1 MTDLTDL
8 MIKLTEEMEK
18 VTQRVAF
25 VEDEIEALPTS
36 YVQHRLFQ
44 EQNALLH
51 DKQDDMN
58 ALLGDV
64 LGLPDLQVCD
74 SERLGNR
81 IERLEAE
88 LHRRTRK
95 HIDLLNEIH
104 TAMIEVKGQ
113 ISDPIH
119 KASALERLRQNVKA
133 DAEKLK
139 AYKA

>member
-1 MTDLTDL
+1 MPDLTDL

-25 VEDEIEALPTS
+25 LEDKIEALPTS
-36 YVQHRLFQ
+36 YVQHRLFA

-88 LHRRTRK
+88 LQRQTRK

-113 ISDPIH
+113 ISDPIQGV
-119 KASALERLRQNVKA
+119 ST
-133 DAEKLK
+133 
-139 AYKA
+139 